1 MKCIGSGSWGLEGL
15 QALTLF
21 LWRGP
26 HFWRITNNFILVYH
40 GQLIRTYK
48 LYFHSNESVGFPAFN
63 FAVCVTNFFAAAFHL
78 KSTRARFHGEFQPSP
93 CNQTLT
99 RFIVERTPDI
109 VVRHVQTVCMRF
121 RISYFTLPSALI
133 NFIHKSPVEVSL
145 SSKTA
150 SKENYRIIVRIHQ
163 SKVVNT
169 DLKKRLDRASIV
181 WKMKPENCSSV
192 HLTRTQKPADPSEES
207 MRNHLIWIAR
217 CKFKDFWATWRYAF
231 NMLLIYDLYSSY
243 Q

>member
-63 FAVCVTNFFAAAFHL
+63 FAVRVTNFFAAAFHL
-78 KSTRARFHGEFQPSP
+78 RSLRARFYGEFQPSP

-99 RFIVERTPDI
+99 RFIVQTTPDI
-109 VVRHVQTVCMRF
+109 VARYVQIVCMGF

-150 SKENYRIIVRIHQ
+150 SKENYRIILRIHQ
-163 SKVVNT
+163 SKAVNT
-169 DLKKRLDRASIV
+169 
-181 WKMKPENCSSV
+181 
-192 HLTRTQKPADPSEES
+192 
-207 MRNHLIWIAR
+207 
-217 CKFKDFWATWRYAF
+217 
-231 NMLLIYDLYSSY
+231 LYL
-243 Q
+243 QRM